1 MVIAPPNPTIRS
13 FVTRAGRMTRAQE
26 RALAQLWPSYGI
38 DVEVLENKAP
48 DAHAAPAATLDLD
61 AIFGRRAARVL
72 EIGFGNGENL
82 ASIAAADRAR
92 DHIGIEVHR
101 PGVGHLMLRAHELGL
116 TNLRVICADA
126 VTVLATSLAP
136 AALDAVLIL
145 FPDPWHK
152 KRHHKRRLVQSPFL
166 DLLATRLADGALL
179 HVATDWEP
187 YAVQIL
193 EVLEAHPEFVNVQ
206 PGGGCAPRPPWRIE
220 TRFEK
225 RGLRLGHA
233 VHDVAF
239 RRISRPGTPP

>member
-1 MVIAPPNPTIRS
+1 MSAQHDLTIRS
-13 FVTRAGRMTRAQE
+13 FVTRAGRMTSAQA
-26 RALAQLWPSYGI
+26 RALAELWPRYGI
-38 DVEVLENKAP
+38 DAEVRENKAP
-48 DAHAAPAATLDLD
+48 DSGTAHALDLD

-82 ASIAAADRAR
+82 ASIAASDRAR

-101 PGVGHLMLRAHELGL
+101 PGVGHLMLRAQELAL

-126 VTVLATSLAP
+126 VPVIATRFAP

-152 KRHHKRRLVQSPFL
+152 KRHHKRRLVQAPFL
-166 DLLATRLADGALL
+166 DLLATRLADGASL

-187 YAVQIL
+187 YAAQIL
-193 EVLEAHPEFVNVQ
+193 EVLEAHPEFVNAQ
-206 PGGGCAPRPPWRIE
+206 PGGGFAARPPWRIE

-233 VHDVAF
+233 VHDIAF
-239 RRISRPGTPP
+239 RRLSRARTPP